1 VPGLSSSVNIEP
13 TVAQEQAET
22 IASTIRARKGQSNPF
37 GVQAKSTGVSY
48 ANSGGN
54 LASKE
59 KMLSNDRAEQEQIT
73 DQLLSLT
80 KELKMAQTTF
90 HQSITGEKDYLDKAV
105 SGLDQN
111 IDGLDKA
118 GQKMGMLRKLT
129 EGRGWFG
136 RMTLY
141 AYIAALWILALVI
154 VFILPKLRF

>member
-1 VPGLSSSVNIEP
+1 LHGLTGGLNIEP
-13 TVAQEQAET
+13 TVQQEQAET
-22 IASTIRARKGQSNPF
+22 IASTIRARKGQVNPF
-37 GVQAKSTGVSY
+37 GAQAKSTGVSY
-48 ANSGGN
+48 GSNGDV
-54 LASKE
+54 ASKE
-59 KMLSNDRAEQEQIT
+59 KMLSGDRAEQEHIT

-90 HQSITGEKDYLDKAV
+90 HQSIIGEKDYLDKAV

-129 EGRGWFG
+129 EGRGWLG

-141 AYIAALWILALVI
+141 AYIAALWVLALVI